1 MEAFMKTILV
11 IDDEKPTLSM
21 FRLLLKAMDY
31 EVLLAG
37 SGEEGIAL
45 FEQNKPDV
53 VITDIK
59 MPGMDGFEV
68 IKAIRE
74 MDAGVPFII
83 ITGHGDVSQTEEA
96 ALSDTVGFIN
106 KPLQRD
112 ALEEALEKAFAS

>member
-1 MEAFMKTILV
+1 MKTILV
-11 IDDEKPTLSM
+11 IDDEKPTLTM

-31 EVLLAG
+31 EVLLAE

-53 VITDIK
+53 VITVIK

-68 IKAIRE
+68 IKTIRE

-106 KPLQRD
+106 KPLQRE